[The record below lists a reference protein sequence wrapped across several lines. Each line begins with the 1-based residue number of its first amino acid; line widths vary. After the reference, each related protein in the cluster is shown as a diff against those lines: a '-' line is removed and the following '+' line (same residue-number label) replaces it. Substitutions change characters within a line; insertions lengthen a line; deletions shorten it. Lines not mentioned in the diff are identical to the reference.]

1 MQINY
6 IYRTTCL
13 CGSLKNHYYIGKH
26 TTDNFNDG
34 YAGSGNIIVEYFEKY
49 GKIEGETYTKEILE
63 YNKTASENAKREEE
77 IIGDL
82 FLTDPLCLNLKQG
95 GEGGAP
101 KGMKKSA
108 TMRQKLSDSRKG
120 IVFSEE
126 TCKRIGQG
134 HIGLKHSDE
143 TKKKM
148 SESRKGKFNE
158 KWLENFEKGIPYRF
172 VKGQPA
178 HNKGVPMSEEQRKKC
193 AKSWFKPK
201 EVEQYS
207 LDGVF
212 IKKWNGATEAMN
224 ELGICKQSICL
235 CCKGK
240 QKQAGG
246 FIWKYAA

>member
-13 CGSLKNHYYIGKH
+13 CGSLKDHYYIGKH

-101 KGMKKSA
+101 KGGKKSA
-108 TMRQKLSDSRKG
+108 SMRQKLSESRKG
-120 IVFSEE
+120 IVYGES
-126 TCKRIGQG
+126 TLKKMSQSRTGK
-134 HIGLKHSDE
+134 KHSEE

-148 SESRKGKFNE
+148 SESHKKNLNE
-158 KWLENFEKGIPYRF
+158 KCFENLEKGAQYRF

-178 HNKGVPMSEEQRKKC
+178 HNKGIPMSEEQKEKC
-193 AKSWFKPK
+193 AKSWFKSK
-201 EVEQYS
+201 EIAQYS

-240 QKQAGG
+240 QEQAGG

>member
-1 MQINY
+1 MKINY

-13 CGSLKNHYYIGKH
+13 CGSIKDHYYIGKH
-26 TTDNFNDG
+26 TTDNFDDG
-34 YAGSGNIIVEYFEKY
+34 YAGSGNIILEYFEKY
-49 GKIEGETYTKEILE
+49 GKIEGVTYTKVILE
-63 YNKTASENAKREEE
+63 YNRTKRENAKREEE

-95 GEGGAP
+95 GEGGSP
-101 KGMKKSA
+101 KGVKKSA
-108 TMRQKLSDSRKG
+108 TMRRKLSESRKG
-120 IVFSEE
+120 IVYEE
-126 TCKRIGQG
+126 STLKKMSQTRTGK
-134 HIGLKHSDE
+134 KHSEE

-148 SESRKGKFNE
+148 SESHKKNLNE
-158 KWLENFEKGIPYRF
+158 KCFENLEKGAPYRF

-178 HNKGVPMSEEQRKKC
+178 NNKGIPMSEEQKEKC
-193 AKSWFKPK
+193 AKSWFKSK